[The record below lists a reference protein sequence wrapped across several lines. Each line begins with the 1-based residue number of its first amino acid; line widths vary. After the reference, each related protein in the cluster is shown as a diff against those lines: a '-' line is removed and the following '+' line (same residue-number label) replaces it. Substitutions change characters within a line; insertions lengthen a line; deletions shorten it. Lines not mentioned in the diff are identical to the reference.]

1 MDKETLCR
9 LVDELKFVEVFEE
22 LDKWEIQNTLLSNLR
37 NEFIAG
43 EAKYQYPDRLK
54 VFIRNQKDKSGK
66 AALTV
71 VVITANQEQIKQN
84 GKKYNCKVPENRY
97 HPTDLDQWQPFESP
111 EKIKELFAEYQQKKG
126 FPLQYQC
133 VHEFPCDDLETREWI
148 RENRQNMV
156 LWADLLA
163 LNENNEDFA
172 KYFNDGEIGGLLT
185 SHCVADHEETTTF
198 VATQSKKMFQN
209 RKDDFEN
216 YKKECG
222 NIAFGISNKEWLFR
236 ILTNIAVLQK
246 VNREID
252 KEDKNKLRD
261 ISF

>member
-1 MDKETLCR
+1 MDKETLCK
-9 LVDELKFVEVFEE
+9 LIEEGKYAVVFEE
-22 LDKWEIQNTLLSNLR
+22 LDKWEIQDAMFANLK

-43 EAKYQYPDRLK
+43 QSTYQYPGRLK
-54 VFIRNQKDKSGK
+54 VFISTLKDKSGK

-84 GKKYNCKVPENRY
+84 NEKYKCKIPENRY

-111 EKIKELFAEYQQKKG
+111 EKIKELFAEYQLKKG

-133 VHEFPCDDLETREWI
+133 VHEFPCDELETREWI

-163 LNENNEDFA
+163 LNENNEQFA
-172 KYFNDGEIGGLLT
+172 QYFNDGEIGGLLT
-185 SHCVADHEETTTF
+185 SNCIADHEETTTF
-198 VATQSKKMFQN
+198 VATQSKKIFQN

-222 NIAFGISNKEWLFR
+222 NIALGVSNKEWLFR

-246 VNREID
+246 VSRKME
-252 KEDKNKLRD
+252 KEDTNKLRD